1 MNFSKA
7 LELLKQGKKVRRKV
21 WKKSTKIFIRN
32 EQLFVDNDE
41 EECNY
46 ANTSVYY
53 ILSDILADDW
63 EEYKEPLLTK
73 EEKEY
78 LKMIIK
84 FNLFKVKTV
93 EITRPDPCW
102 DDRHF
107 ILLRGYNDDED
118 DSANFIKPNYFKNLK
133 NTKPYTL
140 KELGLE
146 KE

>member
-7 LELLKQGKKVRRKV
+7 LELLKQGKKVRRKE
-21 WKKSTKIFIRN
+21 WGKSTKIFIRN

-78 LKMIIK
+78 LKAIMKI
-84 FNLFKVKTV
+84 NLFEVYEVSVSRSDADGNYIKIYGEDNEHDTTTYVK
-93 EITRPDPCW
+93 
-102 DDRHF
+102 
-107 ILLRGYNDDED
+107 
-118 DSANFIKPNYFKNLK
+118 SKYFKNLESDK
-133 NTKPYTL
+133 KYTL
-140 KELGLE
+140 EELGLYE
-146 KE
+146 

>member
-1 MNFSKA
+1 MNFEKA
-7 LELLKQGKKVRRKV
+7 LELLKQGKKVRKCSWGKYYYIVFDEDSLLRQ
-21 WKKSTKIFIRN
+21 KKHGSDYYNK
-32 EQLFVDNDE
+32 
-41 EECNY
+41 
-46 ANTSVYY
+46 YY
-53 ILSDILADDW
+53 ILNKNDIDTVW
-63 EEYKEPLLTK
+63 EEYKEPLVTE

-118 DSANFIKPNYFKNLK
+118 DSANFIKPNYFKNLE
-133 NTKPYTL
+133 NTKSYTL
-140 KELGLE
+140 EELGLE
-146 KE
+146 E